1 MRPRLTPPTFP
12 VFLISL
18 VLAVLAIAS
27 LYTTIPGIGHFVA
40 KHRFWMMAAAYG
52 VLFLGVVMD
61 GL

>member
-1 MRPRLTPPTFP
+1 MRTRLTPPTFP

-18 VLAVLAIAS
+18 VLALLAIAS
-27 LYTTIPGIGHFVA
+27 LYTTIPGIGHFVSG
-40 KHRFWMMAAAYG
+40 HRFWIMAAAYG